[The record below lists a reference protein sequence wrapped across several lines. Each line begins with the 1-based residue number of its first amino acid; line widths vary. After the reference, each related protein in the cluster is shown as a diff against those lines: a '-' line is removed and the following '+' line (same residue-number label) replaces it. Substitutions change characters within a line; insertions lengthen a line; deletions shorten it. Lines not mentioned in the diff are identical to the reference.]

1 MNMEKHTHSHIF
13 LRILGGL
20 FLILGGIA
28 LYYGPLE
35 FYCLYLFSQNGP
47 FFYEGFGVGS
57 IWLALLLCHNLGYYI
72 VASICLPL
80 GAGTLSRSRWALTWS
95 RVFFVVW
102 LAGGITVFLMLLVFL
117 PRFFTLSLPF
127 QTLLARVLLG
137 GFCLFLVGLVIPFG
151 FFRWY
156 GSCHVESF
164 FTRYAQSPSWVHTLP
179 LPILAFLVMCVGVFL
194 GWHLLIF
201 FHALFP
207 LFGRVLVGRQGV
219 YAIAGAIAVLP
230 GLMYGIAKRYR
241 WAWWGMF
248 LYFSLLTLSS
258 VLTLNA
264 YDFRALY
271 HQLRLP
277 AREMAYLDQLT
288 FLHDMKCGG
297 IVGIPLFILLGG
309 ILNLKRYFKP
319 TR

>member
-1 MNMEKHTHSHIF
+1 MEKHTHSHIF

-117 PRFFTLSLPF
+117 PRLFTLSLPF
-127 QTLLARVLLG
+127 QTPSCSCSFGWFLPFSGRPCHSVWVFPMVWKLSRRV
-137 GFCLFLVGLVIPFG
+137 
-151 FFRWY
+151 
-156 GSCHVESF
+156 
-164 FTRYAQSPSWVHTLP
+164 
-179 LPILAFLVMCVGVFL
+179 
-194 GWHLLIF
+194 F
-201 FHALFP
+201 FHALRAVSVVGTHSPPPDPGIPGDVRGSVLRMASLDIFP
-207 LFGRVLVGRQGV
+207 CPV
-219 YAIAGAIAVLP
+219 
-230 GLMYGIAKRYR
+230 
-241 WAWWGMF
+241 
-248 LYFSLLTLSS
+248 SS
-258 VLTLNA
+258 VRESACWASGSVCHCRRHCGVTWPDVRHRKAVQVGMVGDVSLFLTAHAFVCAHIECL
-264 YDFRALY
+264 
-271 HQLRLP
+271 
-277 AREMAYLDQLT
+277 
-288 FLHDMKCGG
+288 
-297 IVGIPLFILLGG
+297 
-309 ILNLKRYFKP
+309 
-319 TR
+319 